1 MCSAASRGASGC
13 LTAGRAAR
21 AARVARLIRVRVRV
35 RVRARARARA
45 RVGVRARARA
55 PRPPLPPLPPALER
69 SALEAVASAGNS
81 TRPPRSGLVVGGSFF
96 TLTTS
101 LSRQPSPHAAHEAF
115 HGLAAFFLA
124 EAFFA
129 DLPEAKALATALRS
143 ELPRIVLDALEQ
155 QAAVHTSL
163 AGAPLARRLALGD
176 ETRGHENG

>member
-1 MCSAASRGASGC
+1 M
-13 LTAGRAAR
+13 
-21 AARVARLIRVRVRV
+21 ARLIRISVRV

-69 SALEAVASAGNS
+69 PALEAAGSAGNS

-143 ELPRIVLDALEQ
+143 ELPRIVFATHFDNS
-155 QAAVHTSL
+155 HGCTWL
-163 AGAPLARRLALGD
+163 ASTVFYWDYDDRCKPSTL
-176 ETRGHENG
+176 

>member
-1 MCSAASRGASGC
+1 M
-13 LTAGRAAR
+13 
-21 AARVARLIRVRVRV
+21 
-35 RVRARARARA
+35 
-45 RVGVRARARA
+45 
-55 PRPPLPPLPPALER
+55 
-69 SALEAVASAGNS
+69 LEAVGSAGNS

-143 ELPRIVLDALEQ
+143 ELPRIVSQ
-155 QAAVHTSL
+155 RT
-163 AGAPLARRLALGD
+163 
-176 ETRGHENG
+176 